1 MQILQQQS
9 AAGGGPTREVL
20 RRLAA
25 GLRGDVFASSRQ
37 EDEAAAVPALKAM
50 DLDWTERQVWEGAFN
65 NLEMVRVK
73 QNLVKKEIM
82 VPVCRSRPKS
92 TSSTTSW
99 ISTCPTPTP

>member
-1 MQILQQQS
+1 MLSLKTIDDLWNTLRDNQRLQILQQQS

-50 DLDWTERQVWEGAFN
+50 DLDWTERQIWDDAFA
-65 NLEMVRVK
+65 NLEMVREK
-73 QNLVKKEIM
+73 RIKSKK
-82 VPVCRSRPKS
+82 RR
-92 TSSTTSW
+92 
-99 ISTCPTPTP
+99 